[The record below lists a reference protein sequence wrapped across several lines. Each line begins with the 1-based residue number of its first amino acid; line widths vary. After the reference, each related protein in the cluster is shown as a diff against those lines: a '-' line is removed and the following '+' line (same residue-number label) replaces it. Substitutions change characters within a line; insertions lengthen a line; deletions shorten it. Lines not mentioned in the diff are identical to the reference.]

1 MKKFKKMVMKHK
13 KELII
18 GIVLVVA
25 AIVCIVFLFNNS
37 KEEDNNI
44 NGNNEENIVY
54 EKVTEDQI
62 VDVYGVSKEDAIA
75 LVKQNFNSDNFEYS
89 VEISSEARYIVTV
102 KNVIDEKEYKF
113 EVNPMTKEYYVI

>member
-1 MKKFKKMVMKHK
+1 MVMKHK

-18 GIVLVVA
+18 GGVLVVA

-37 KEEDNNI
+37 KEEDNNT

-113 EVNPMTKEYYVI
+113 EVNPMTKECYEI

>member
-1 MKKFKKMVMKHK
+1 M
-13 KELII
+13 
-18 GIVLVVA
+18 LVVA